1 MEENLRV
8 AKLIAEASSIKKKK
22 DTELAKRRARAKV
35 GDDIEHIDLE
45 IGKDAEV

>member
-22 DTELAKRRARAKV
+22 DTELVKRRARAKV
-35 GDDIEHIDLE
+35 GNDIEQIDLE
-45 IGKDAEV
+45 IGMDA